1 MNGGTFLAF
10 LLTVLMV
17 VVVAIHRE
25 PASVSSEVRTA
36 QPVVVPAPR
45 LVNEAQ
51 ALKSPVND
59 PQRDEAAPVAGPTQ
73 KSASSSNLSSDLKTH
88 GIGCAVAGTAGTG
101 LAVAVGPGEV
111 LAAVGAALLVPVSP
125 VVIGA
130 TLGTIFVTGCA
141 VGAWVSPM
149 LAG

>member
-25 PASVSSEVRTA
+25 PASVSSEVKTA

-45 LVNEAQ
+45 LVSEAQ
-51 ALKSPVND
+51 VLKPPVND
-59 PQRDEAAPVAGPTQ
+59 IQRGEGAPVAGPAQ
-73 KSASSSNLSSDLKTH
+73 KTASSLSSDLKTH